1 MSKKIWIERWLKDR
15 LGPGNKFEQFN
26 RQFCY
31 DLIKGY
37 LTSHPLEHLIGKKIK
52 TEKDKEGRIISIEIL
67 KEVTP

>member
-1 MSKKIWIERWLKDR
+1 MSKKIWIERWLKNR

-31 DLIKGY
+31 DLIKDY

-52 TEKDKEGRIISIEIL
+52 TDEALDGKIISIEVI
-67 KEVTP
+67 E